1 MSVKTRRAAWAG
13 QFYPAQADHLRS
25 MIRAYLDAVTVTT
38 YGRIVG
44 VVAPHAGYVYSGK
57 TAAVAYRRLQGAA
70 YENAVLLS
78 PSHAA
83 FIEGV
88 SAFDGDFYETPLGAV
103 PVNRSAVAELSACS
117 SNITA
122 GEVGHIG
129 RVGRE
134 EHALEVQ
141 LPFLQTV
148 LSQFRIVPLVFHD
161 YSWENCRRLAE
172 AIVSVFD
179 PQKTLLVAS
188 SDLYH
193 GHSYE
198 ECRRQDAATLLSL
211 ENDAAEAFCGR
222 AAAGE
227 VMACGAGP
235 ITVVKHVAE
244 LWGASPPCVVAR
256 TNSADVVGNEHGY
269 VVGYAAA
276 VITL

>member
-1 MSVKTRRAAWAG
+1 MSAKIRHAAWAG
-13 QFYPAQADHLRS
+13 QFYPGRADQLRL
-25 MIRAYLDAVTVTT
+25 MIREYLDAAPETH
-38 YGRIVG
+38 GRIVG
-44 VVAPHAGYVYSGK
+44 VIAPHAGYVYSGK
-57 TAAVAYRRLQGAA
+57 TAAVAYRQLQGSTH
-70 YENAVLLS
+70 ENVVLLS

-88 SAFDGDFYETPLGAV
+88 SVFDGDFYETPLGAV
-103 PVNRSAVAELSACS
+103 PVNRSAVAELTARS

-122 GEVGHIG
+122 GEAGHIN

-141 LPFLQTV
+141 LPFLQMV
-148 LSQFRIVPLVFHD
+148 LSQFRIVPVVFHD

-172 AIVSVFD
+172 AIVAVFD
-179 PQKTLLVAS
+179 PQTTLLVAS

-193 GHSYE
+193 GNSYE
-198 ECRRQDAATLLSL
+198 ECLRQDTVTLSSI
-211 ENDAAEAFCGR
+211 ENDAAEAFCAR

-235 ITVVKHVAE
+235 IAVAKYAAE
-244 LWGASPPCVVAR
+244 QWSALPPRVVAR

-269 VVGYAAA
+269 VVGYAAV
-276 VITL
+276 VINQ